1 MTMNSMLKATSLTVG
16 LLATMCV
23 ADTLQAPFRFGFVG
37 EAQAIIGVAPGGS
50 IARRHAI
57 VATEATVAA
66 TTASASAAASANAS
80 AQATATANANAQA
93 AAKAAPPAPAPS
105 GPPPVGTTVTT
116 LPPGCVADV
125 LNGVEYQRCGSAYY
139 KPAMM
144 GSNLVFVVSQ
154 P

>member
-1 MTMNSMLKATSLTVG
+1 MRRILKPVVLSASLFAV
-16 LLATMCV
+16 LCLAD
-23 ADTLQAPFRFGFVG
+23 ALQAPLRSGFVG
-37 EAQAIIGVAPGGS
+37 EASAIIGVAPGGS

-57 VATEATVAA
+57 VATTTVVAA
-66 TTASASAAASANAS
+66 SSASASAAASANAS
-80 AQATATANANAQA
+80 AQAAANANAQA
-93 AAKAAPPAPAPS
+93 AAKAAAPAPAPS

-125 LNGVEYQRCGSAYY
+125 LNGVEYQRCGSTYY